1 MDRSIYNNPPSGKLS
16 KLAKMTKAKGKRRKR
31 TPAVSRFPLSKLG
44 PGNWKITCQV
54 EDRTKWVIKDD
65 KHLLK
70 ERVTWVIK
78 VNPKP
83 EAAAP
88 GK

>member
-1 MDRSIYNNPPSGKLS
+1 M
-16 KLAKMTKAKGKRRKR
+16 
-31 TPAVSRFPLSKLG
+31 SRFPMSKLS

-54 EDRTKWVIKDD
+54 EDQTRWVIKDE

-78 VNPKP
+78 VNALP